1 MMMCEER
8 KKESWSLSFWSLS
21 DASRSRLPSL
31 LIRSQKRQNA
41 KERKRRQKRSEKNK
55 PSRIALRE
63 RKEEIRGLINR
74 QVKRDD
80 EWALFFFTTLLHT
93 NNIYSCEDG
102 ESVKETER
110 SFERRRQTGGVF
122 MSEEEE
128 IRCVR
133 VERDS
138 PSSFCTK
145 NDEAFFLR

>member
-1 MMMCEER
+1 MVSLVLVSLGRVSLSPPLLINKKPKETEREGKKEATKKKR
-8 KKESWSLSFWSLS
+8 KKHTF
-21 DASRSRLPSL
+21 
-31 LIRSQKRQNA
+31 QNCF
-41 KERKRRQKRSEKNK
+41 ERE
-55 PSRIALRE
+55 
-63 RKEEIRGLINR
+63 KEEICGLINR